1 MFASSFRSNRKPI
14 AIFVLLAGG
23 LVATSAQAA
32 TWGHLRS
39 PFSPEAQQREAYDY
53 AAEEREELSNRVA
66 FGDSGSSRRVRALQA
81 SWDCVGSRQSL
92 KRSSRY

>member
-1 MFASSFRSNRKPI
+1 MFPSSFHSHRKPV

-39 PFSPEAQQREAYDY
+39 PFSPEAQLREAYDY
-53 AAEEREELSNRVA
+53 AAEEREELTNRVPI
-66 FGDSGSSRRVRALQA
+66 GDSGSSLRVRALQA
-81 SWDCVGSRQSL
+81 SWDSVGSRQSL

>member
-1 MFASSFRSNRKPI
+1 MFASSFRSNRKAI

-23 LVATSAQAA
+23 LAATSAQAA

-39 PFSPEAQQREAYDY
+39 PFSPEAQLREAYDY
-53 AAEEREELSNRVA
+53 AAEEREELSNLVA
-66 FGDSGSSRRVRALQA
+66 FGDSRSSLRVRARQT

>member
-1 MFASSFRSNRKPI
+1 MFASSFHSHRKPV

-32 TWGHLRS
+32 TWGHLRG
-39 PFSPEAQQREAYDY
+39 PFSPEAQLREAYDY
-53 AAEEREELSNRVA
+53 AAEEREELTNRVPI
-66 FGDSGSSRRVRALQA
+66 GDSGSSLRVRALQA